1 MWLGC
6 GVCVLGVCSTVGMEC
21 VVGVWERF
29 GMVRV
34 DVWCVCAC
42 VCACVMVGRDRVC
55 DVVYGGVSGIC

>member
-34 DVWCVCAC
+34 DVRLSAC
-42 VCACVMVGRDRVC
+42 VGVRVC
-55 DVVYGGVSGIC
+55 DGG